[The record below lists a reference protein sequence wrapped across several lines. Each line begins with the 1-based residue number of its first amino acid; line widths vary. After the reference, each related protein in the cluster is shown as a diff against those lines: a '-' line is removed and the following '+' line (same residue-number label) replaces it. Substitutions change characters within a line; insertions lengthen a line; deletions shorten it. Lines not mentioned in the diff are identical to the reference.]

1 MTLLTRGDRVVES
14 AADKLQGLANTFA
27 TQGRWKARVAEEVAD
42 DATFVR
48 RLKPSL
54 MKARWR
60 GEAPTDQPPGSGAVA
75 PSGPQLGPRPEEAGP
90 GAGRTRSSSSAPRSS
105 SASPSRSSSTGGAMP
120 TPEAEPV
127 TAAVTPEAPED
138 GSLGSAVKGIT
149 EHASALARLEVE
161 LAQFEIKKS
170 ISALGLGAGLAAA
183 ALLVALYAVGF
194 LFATIAAGLATFLAV
209 WLSLLIVT
217 IFLLLVV
224 GILLFLAKRSFK
236 RGGTPVPKQAI
247 AEAKQTTEVLKS

>member
-1 MTLLTRGDRVVES
+1 
-14 AADKLQGLANTFA
+14 
-27 TQGRWKARVAEEVAD
+27 
-42 DATFVR
+42 
-48 RLKPSL
+48 
-54 MKARWR
+54 
-60 GEAPTDQPPGSGAVA
+60 
-75 PSGPQLGPRPEEAGP
+75 
-90 GAGRTRSSSSAPRSS
+90 
-105 SASPSRSSSTGGAMP
+105 MP
-120 TPEAEPV
+120 TPGAEPV
-127 TAAVTPEAPED
+127 TAAVPPQETED
-138 GSLGSAVKGIT
+138 GSLGAAVKGIT

-194 LFATIAAGLATFLAV
+194 LFATIAAGIATALAW

-217 IFLLLVV
+217 VFLLLIVA
-224 GILLFLAKRSFK
+224 ILGWLAMRSFK

>member
-1 MTLLTRGDRVVES
+1 
-14 AADKLQGLANTFA
+14 
-27 TQGRWKARVAEEVAD
+27 
-42 DATFVR
+42 
-48 RLKPSL
+48 
-54 MKARWR
+54 
-60 GEAPTDQPPGSGAVA
+60 
-75 PSGPQLGPRPEEAGP
+75 
-90 GAGRTRSSSSAPRSS
+90 
-105 SASPSRSSSTGGAMP
+105 MP
-120 TPEAEPV
+120 TPEAEHAPTTV
-127 TAAVTPEAPED
+127 PLQAPED
-138 GSLGSAVKGIT
+138 GSLGAAVKGIT

-217 IFLLLVV
+217 MFLVLVV